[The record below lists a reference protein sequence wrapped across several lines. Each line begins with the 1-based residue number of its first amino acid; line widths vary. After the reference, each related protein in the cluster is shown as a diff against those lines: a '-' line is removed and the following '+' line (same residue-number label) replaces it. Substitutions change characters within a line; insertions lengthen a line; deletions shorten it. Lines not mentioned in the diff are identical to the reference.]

1 MRRYLKLLGLSTRFP
16 TKRIKKKKKEEKAI
30 KKLYERRKK
39 PSKKI
44 CPMSFLSFFFVKF
57 DKSNSKKTFE
67 DWQIR
72 LSNRKYPIN
81 PGTFSRNRKRG
92 DRIFRE
98 IPSFLPFLV
107 ATKLLF
113 NFQMTAEEGVALS
126 LSLSL
131 EVITVSFWNNDLISK
146 RGKGVERSETILKR
160 TISITRCWKHRWWKN
175 GFRSS
180 FRIHNF
186 VKRNIFSTA
195 TASIDFPSN
204 CSLSVWTEFRIW
216 MKLFSDR
223 LLFFYEGNNV
233 WKKRKE
239 NFSG

>member
-16 TKRIKKKKKEEKAI
+16 TKRIKKKKERRESNKKIIWKKEETI
-30 KKLYERRKK
+30 QEN
-39 PSKKI
+39 
-44 CPMSFLSFFFVKF
+44 MSNVVSFFFFFVKF

-126 LSLSL
+126 LSLSRSYYGFLL
-131 EVITVSFWNNDLISK
+131 EQWPYF
-146 RGKGVERSETILKR
+146 
-160 TISITRCWKHRWWKN
+160 
-175 GFRSS
+175 
-180 FRIHNF
+180 
-186 VKRNIFSTA
+186 
-195 TASIDFPSN
+195 
-204 CSLSVWTEFRIW
+204 
-216 MKLFSDR
+216 
-223 LLFFYEGNNV
+223 
-233 WKKRKE
+233 
-239 NFSG
+239 